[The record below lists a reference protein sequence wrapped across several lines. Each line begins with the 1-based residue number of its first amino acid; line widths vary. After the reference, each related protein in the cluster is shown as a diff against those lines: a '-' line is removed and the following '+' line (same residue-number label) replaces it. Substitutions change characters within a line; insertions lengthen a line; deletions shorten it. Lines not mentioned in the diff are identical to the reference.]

1 MGYEAGKELKQKINK
16 NWEFTFLT
24 LPVLWGIGRDFFLV
38 LLDEY
43 SSTNLDEI
51 YIQRF
56 SGKWSRKQQNLN
68 AVFAL
73 LECFVCYLF
82 VFSIIQQRLRK
93 ENLSATY
100 GSKFWIYLPSFFFV
114 LSGYLGRTGNGEGN
128 VERYILLGAKLGI
141 CSCCSKQG
149 RNQNPW
155 DCAILESGALM
166 DGVLHGLSPSWMTV
180 LCISKI
186 TVQLTQI
193 NCVHSCYLS
202 ILTPWFSTSI
212 SCS

>member
-1 MGYEAGKELKQKINK
+1 MIQKTAK
-16 NWEFTFLT
+16 PQCSFCTSRMFC
-24 LPVLWGIGRDFFLV
+24 
-38 LLDEY
+38 LL
-43 SSTNLDEI
+43 
-51 YIQRF
+51 
-56 SGKWSRKQQNLN
+56 
-68 AVFAL
+68 
-73 LECFVCYLF
+73 FVCFFYN
-82 VFSIIQQRLRK
+82 FSRDWERK
-93 ENLSATY
+93 IYQPPTALNSES
-100 GSKFWIYLPSFFFV
+100 IYLLFFFFV